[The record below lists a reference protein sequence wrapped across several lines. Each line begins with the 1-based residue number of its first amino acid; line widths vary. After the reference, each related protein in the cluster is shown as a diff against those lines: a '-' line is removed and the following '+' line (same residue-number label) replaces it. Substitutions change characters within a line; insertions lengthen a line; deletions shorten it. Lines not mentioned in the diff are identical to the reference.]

1 MDQMAS
7 YAPGKHDNHKRNVLF
22 FLYINNKQTT
32 NMKKI
37 NAKKLNQFYMSGNNS
52 NEMKSLVH
60 NAIDQFVNNTDAKN
74 PVAIALLE
82 DLGLLLEA

>member
-1 MDQMAS
+1 MANH
-7 YAPGKHDNHKRNVLF
+7 APSKHHNNKRNVLF

-52 NEMKSLVH
+52 QEMKSLVH
-60 NAIDQFVNNTDAKN
+60 NAIDQFVHSADAKN

-82 DLGLLLEA
+82 DLGLLTEA